1 MYTVKTMKRIML
13 NVVFQTL
20 SMEAIQVS
28 LEFEVKLHV
37 NVYSQRIW
45 TCKSSYRSNFLQI
58 LNWYS
63 YVHVFLRIVE
73 NFHIAYSK
81 TYNKE
86 LE

>member
-58 LNWYS
+58 LG
-63 YVHVFLRIVE
+63 
-73 NFHIAYSK
+73 IAMYMCFSG
-81 TYNKE
+81 
-86 LE
+86 